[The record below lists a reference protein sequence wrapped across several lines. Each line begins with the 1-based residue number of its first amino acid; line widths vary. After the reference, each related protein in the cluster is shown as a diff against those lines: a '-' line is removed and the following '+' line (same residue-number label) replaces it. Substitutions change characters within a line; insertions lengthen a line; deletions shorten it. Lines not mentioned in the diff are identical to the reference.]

1 LRGASFPKTA
11 LRWALV
17 VATICAV
24 AACSGPGT
32 PKPAKFEGT
41 VAAAADVN
49 PNLEGRSS
57 PILLYLFQLKAAGAF
72 EAADFFSLYRTPESA
87 LGADL
92 LQKDDLLLTPGQVVP
107 LDIQLDPEA
116 RSVGFLAAY
125 SDLDHSVWR
134 GGYAVPGPDSIT
146 VLSVQLGRSALVVSV
161 AN

>member
-1 LRGASFPKTA
+1 
-11 LRWALV
+11 
-17 VATICAV
+17 
-24 AACSGPGT
+24 
-32 PKPAKFEGT
+32 
-41 VAAAADVN
+41 VAAAEDVN

-92 LQKDDLLLTPGQVVP
+92 LQKDELLLKPGQVVP

-116 RSVGFLAAY
+116 RHLGFLAAY

-146 VLSVQLGRSALVVSV
+146 VLSVQLGRSALVVSA